1 MAGDAAKK
9 TKKKAGAAGGGGT
22 GKKKKGGGKGKKSSK
37 SRSRDEAADP
47 ARAAMTPAE
56 REAAARRQLLLS
68 TLKAAAPSWADDLG
82 DMNESQLKAR
92 LRELDEELALY
103 KQQVEECKKENELLR
118 LDIENAQKDSA
129 EYTAYLLL
137 KKAEKQSIID
147 KMNTEHLR
155 IMTEF
160 DTRKSEVENQLKKQA
175 EGLENEIA
183 VLDEKLDAKNQEILS
198 LADVLHI
205 RQRHEAQLAA
215 SRAEL
220 DAVTAAHQRALLDLE
235 RKLLE
240 ERVHVA
246 RRNDAQVAAMQTAAQ
261 HQALAA
267 LSDHTS
273 KLAHD
278 SEVMARELR
287 DTVAATKALLARRD
301 ALALQYATLAKAR
314 DVRERTAA
322 ARLAKVAAA
331 ARAARQVG
339 EDLESGSEGGSDSS
353 DGSGDDEDG
362 DESSEDER
370 AESARSMAQPSRP
383 TTTSTALPPAPTS
396 PRARPPPIDTRTAI
410 LPPPPHRTLP
420 PSTAKVAGLAKVT
433 TTLPAAAVATPTLV
447 SAHGQAVAG
456 LVRSR
461 PPSRTEPMT
470 LSLHHD
476 DPGPSMPR
484 NTIFSARPASPDVRK
499 PAVPRPSSLM
509 TSTSKP
515 GADPTRAGGRP
526 GGLPPL
532 TMDDAALL
540 EQVRAKQAALHGT
553 G

>member
-1 MAGDAAKK
+1 MD
-9 TKKKAGAAGGGGT
+9 GT
-22 GKKKKGGGKGKKSSK
+22 DGCG
-37 SRSRDEAADP
+37 
-47 ARAAMTPAE
+47 
-56 REAAARRQLLLS
+56 RR
-68 TLKAAAPSWADDLG
+68 
-82 DMNESQLKAR
+82 R

-339 EDLESGSEGGSDSS
+339 EDLESGSEDGTESSGGGG
-353 DGSGDDEDG
+353 DGEDG

-370 AESARSMAQPSRP
+370 AESVRSMLQTSRP
-383 TTTSTALPPAPTS
+383 TMTSPALPPAPTS
-396 PRARPPPIDTRTAI
+396 PRARPPPIDTRMAI
-410 LPPPPHRTLP
+410 LPPPPLRSHP
-420 PSTAKVAGLAKVT
+420 PSAAKAAGLAKLAT
-433 TTLPAAAVATPTLV
+433 ALPAASPTLV

-456 LVRSR
+456 LVLSR

-484 NTIFSARPASPDVRK
+484 NTIFSARPSSPDVRK
-499 PAVPRPSSLM
+499 PAVPRPSSRA
-509 TSTSKP
+509 TSSSKP
-515 GADPTRAGGRP
+515 GADPTRIGGRP

-532 TMDDAALL
+532 TVDDATLL
-540 EQVRAKQAALHGT
+540 EQVRAKQTALHGT

>member
-9 TKKKAGAAGGGGT
+9 TKKKAAGASGGA
-22 GKKKKGGGKGKKSSK
+22 GKKKKGGGKGKKGSK

-47 ARAAMTPAE
+47 TREAITPAE

-82 DMNESQLKAR
+82 DMNEQQLKAR

-183 VLDEKLDAKNQEILS
+183 ALDEKLDAKNQEILS

-331 ARAARQVG
+331 ARAARQAG
-339 EDLESGSEGGSDSS
+339 EDLESGSEDGSESS
-353 DGSGDDEDG
+353 DGSDDDDDNDD
-362 DESSEDER
+362 DESSSDER
-370 AESARSMAQPSRP
+370 AASVGSMPHPSRA
-383 TTTSTALPPAPTS
+383 TTSTAHPPAPTS
-396 PRARPPPIDTRTAI
+396 SRARPPPIDTRTATL
-410 LPPPPHRTLP
+410 LPPPPHRLLP
-420 PSTAKVAGLAKVT
+420 PSAAKATGLGKLT
-433 TTLPAAAVATPTLV
+433 TVLPVPSPTLV

-461 PPSRTEPMT
+461 PPSRAEPMT

-476 DPGPSMPR
+476 DPGPTMPR
-484 NTIFSARPASPDVRK
+484 NTIFSVRPASPDVRK
-499 PAVPRPSSLM
+499 PAGPRPSSRA
-509 TSTSKP
+509 TSSPKP
-515 GADPTRAGGRP
+515 GADSMRAGGRP

-532 TMDDAALL
+532 TVDDATLL

>member
-9 TKKKAGAAGGGGT
+9 TKKKAAAGGGGGT
-22 GKKKKGGGKGKKSSK
+22 GKKKKDGGKGKKGSK

-155 IMTEF
+155 IMSEF
-160 DTRKSEVENQLKKQA
+160 DTRKSEVENQLKRQA

-261 HQALAA
+261 HQAPAA
-267 LSDHTS
+267 LNDQTS

-331 ARAARQVG
+331 ARAARQMG
-339 EDLESGSEGGSDSS
+339 EDLESGSEDGTESSGGSEGDEDDVSS
-353 DGSGDDEDG
+353 D
-362 DESSEDER
+362 DER
-370 AESARSMAQPSRP
+370 AESAGSMAQSLRP
-383 TTTSTALPPAPTS
+383 TTSTALPPAPTS
-396 PRARPPPIDTRTAI
+396 PRTYPPPIVTRMAT
-410 LPPPPHRTLP
+410 LPPPPPHRSLQ
-420 PSTAKVAGLAKVT
+420 PSAPKASALAKLA
-433 TTLPAAAVATPTLV
+433 TTLPAAAVATPALG
-447 SAHGQAVAG
+447 SAHGQAVVG

-461 PPSRTEPMT
+461 PPSRAEPMT
-470 LSLHHD
+470 RSLHHD

-484 NTIFSARPASPDVRK
+484 NTIFSARPASPEVRK
-499 PAVPRPSSLM
+499 PAAPRPSSRASLTFKTGTDLM
-509 TSTSKP
+509 
-515 GADPTRAGGRP
+515 GAGGRP

-532 TMDDAALL
+532 TVDDATLL
-540 EQVRAKQAALHGT
+540 EQERAKQAALHGT